1 MEAPR
6 GQELQSI
13 MDHVNGYPK
22 IYNFTLI
29 LDD

>member
-1 MEAPR
+1 MRPE
-6 GQELQSI
+6 GDHNLGNI

-29 LDD
+29 LG